1 MVLEKIKSNLSQR
14 WYKMIANT
22 KQVKQLVNEVLNN
35 IPYNYCNNVW
45 VDRDWRK
52 PIDDGKRRIC
62 FEIVSGDL
70 SEFGRKVKQ
79 AFISNA
85 FDNTV
90 NVTTKY
96 IRVAS
101 IK

>member
-1 MVLEKIKSNLSQR
+1 
-14 WYKMIANT
+14 MIANT
-22 KQVKQLVNEVLNN
+22 KQVKQLVNTVLNSV
-35 IPYNYCNNVW
+35 PYNYCNNVW
-45 VDRDWRK
+45 IDRDWRK

-62 FEIVSGDL
+62 FEVASGDL
-70 SEFGRKVKQ
+70 PLFGRIVKQ
-79 AFISNA
+79 EFINA
-85 FDNTV
+85 GYDNTV